1 LRALIYFKE
10 SEFNCQET
18 GENEMEPLFL
28 EMLDELRHRCQFPFT
43 ITSGYRS
50 PRHSVEVV
58 KDRPGQH
65 AQGLAADIHVS
76 GGNQRFIL
84 VREALKMG
92 FTGIGVAKG
101 FIHVDIRT
109 DTEMLWSY

>member
-1 LRALIYFKE
+1 MIYFTLD
-10 SEFNCQET
+10 EFDCQET
-18 GENEMEPLFL
+18 GENEMNHEFL
-28 EMLDELRHRCQFPFT
+28 SKLDKLRYRCGFPFV

-65 AQGLAADIHVS
+65 AQGRAVDIRVS
-76 GGNQRFIL
+76 GGNQRFIII
-84 VREALKMG
+84 REALRIG

-101 FIHVDIRT
+101 FVHVDTRT
-109 DTEMLWSY
+109 TTEVLWSY